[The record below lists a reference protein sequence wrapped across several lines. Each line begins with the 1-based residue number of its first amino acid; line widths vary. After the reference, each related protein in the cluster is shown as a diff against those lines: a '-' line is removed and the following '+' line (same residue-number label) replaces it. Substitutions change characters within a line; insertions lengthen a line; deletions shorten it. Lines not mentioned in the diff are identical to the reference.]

1 MQAQSKQV
9 SDDFCSRIERL
20 VVLQVLDWQESRPRD
35 DLHAALG
42 DIDPL
47 AIDEALRRLNRQDV
61 LYVYREQVYPHR
73 CLLHLNGLG
82 LIAV

>member
-9 SDDFCSRIERL
+9 GDDFCSRIERL
-20 VVLQVLDWQESRPRD
+20 VVLQVLDWQEPRSRD
-35 DLHAALG
+35 ALDAALS

-47 AIDEALRRLNRQDV
+47 AIEDALRALSGQDV

-73 CLLHLNGLG
+73 SLLHLNDLS